1 MNASTPAARPTT
13 PRSTTTDPGS
23 WPGLGTPTGP
33 EFRTGTQPVRRRQR
47 GAHAVRGADAHRGA
61 VSARPAEHLAP
72 RTPSAESASEPVA
85 GRDPLVV
92 KPPPPRRRGRSGAVG
107 LVLLAVLAGGTA
119 GGAVG
124 RSDWIGLT
132 GDDATAS
139 GEPGGRPTSAEAAAR
154 AVLPSVVQVRS
165 GRGSGS
171 GFVLDRRGHVM
182 TNHHVIEGSTQV
194 QLQLAGGGVVDA
206 DVVGSN
212 PTHDIAVLRAEAAG
226 LTPTDVGSSAMLR
239 IGQQVLAIG
248 SPLGL
253 SGTVTSGIVSATQRS
268 ANIGGRGEQQVIQTD
283 ASINPG
289 NSGGPLVDLD
299 GRVVGVNTAIAT
311 LGTSTTGNI
320 GIGFAV
326 PIDRAVR
333 VAHRLIARS

>member
-1 MNASTPAARPTT
+1 MNASTPAARPTPT
-13 PRSTTTDPGS
+13 STAADPGC

-47 GAHAVRGADAHRGA
+47 GAHAARGAL
-61 VSARPAEHLAP
+61 SARPAEQLAP
-72 RTPSAESASEPVA
+72 RTPSAESASGPLA
-85 GRDPLVV
+85 SPDPLVA
-92 KPPPPRRRGRSGAVG
+92 KPAPPRRRGRSGTAG
-107 LVLLAVLAGGTA
+107 LLLLAVLAGGTA

-124 RSDWIGLT
+124 RSDWIGL
-132 GDDATAS
+132 DSEDATAS
-139 GEPGGRPTSAEAAAR
+139 GEPRARQTSAEAAAR

-171 GFVLDRRGHVM
+171 GFVLDRRGHVL

-194 QLQLAGGGVVDA
+194 QLQLAGGRVVDA

-212 PTHDIAVLRAEAAG
+212 PTHDIAVLRADDAG
-226 LTPTDVGSSAMLR
+226 LIPTDVGSSAMLR
-239 IGQQVLAIG
+239 IGEQVLAIG

-253 SGTVTSGIVSATQRS
+253 SGTVTSGIVSATQRI

-311 LGTSTTGNI
+311 VGTGTTGNI